1 MINEEI
7 QELLSE
13 LEEDTGRLLAL
24 VHTIKT
30 DIILKNLDRAK
41 QGLETSSFLSD
52 KIGANSFRILKL
64 IEKEANQ
71 LGERE

>member
-13 LEEDTGRLLAL
+13 LEEDAGRLQAL
-24 VHTIKT
+24 VHRIKM

-64 IEKEANQ
+64 IEKEANH
-71 LGERE
+71 LGE

>member
-13 LEEDTGRLLAL
+13 LEEDAGRLQAL
-24 VHTIKT
+24 EHRIKM

-52 KIGANSFRILKL
+52 KIGANSFLRPPRAHL
-64 IEKEANQ
+64 IVPEF
-71 LGERE
+71 LR